1 MPGVDDIDG
10 VDLMPL
16 ETPVLKVSR
25 PVAACSRC
33 RTAKIKCDGKLPAC
47 TSCERNGRADECTS
61 TNDQFARGKE
71 RSYVSTLETR
81 IDKLQAKL
89 EDVRRRKP
97 SVISIPDDDLA
108 TVVPSRRPSHEPR
121 APSGPPTP
129 TTSKAQRREEA
140 SAIDELVSGF
150 GFLSVNA
157 TARDFYG
164 FTSAMSY
171 ARLILSACTKDPLP
185 QGTNKA
191 LPPHNI
197 TAQLVQHYFDNFFQ
211 LIPVFDKASFY
222 ASIDNVYRGQ
232 PGQAEA
238 IDHWMLRMVLAIASA
253 TLSERSGDHHYFEGI
268 GHVCAA
274 LEHAESVL
282 HPGSITSVQALVLL
296 VEYAMLDPHHFDSW
310 SLIGAASRAMID
322 LGLHQDPPKG
332 TAMSKHK
339 LELRRRVFWCVYCFD
354 RSTSLVQ
361 TRAFSF
367 SDHSAKVKVPFAR
380 QPASQP
386 QSPAPQEANARP
398 WMDSHQHTL
407 DLIALRRLQSTW
419 YSDLFQSGRERWN
432 DPEPYIWKACDEMK
446 TWFENI
452 SASASPNMLAF
463 FELDMLYSYVY
474 VLSPSPRVPVITPF
488 AQTLIFEYCI
498 RFADLMLQ
506 RISQPRNSAP
516 TTFYDAM
523 RVYMTGRQFL
533 DVLQSN
539 TEGLLSGVI
548 PPRPDV
554 KAHGRPPPP
563 LPPINIPP
571 GDNAQHF
578 NTARSIN
585 CIRQISDCLSRFGV
599 RWGYMSW
606 NQRYQTETSELL
618 DELTGRLRELE
629 VMAGTRRPS
638 VWQTNSSGSIGSNNS
653 GSAFGSPN
661 NSVVG
666 QPMYQS
672 PPAIQGFGD
681 ASNAPNYVASGA
693 SRAYN
698 TSPQYQLQ
706 DQNAYQRRGSTMQPN
721 FARRPSAVPMSASQT
736 FNYNAAPSMQPP
748 VFNMNPQSQFGAWG
762 GYGGPSRPDTLDEEN
777 AVPPNAAP

>member
-1 MPGVDDIDG
+1 MSLTFHLSWSYFKSTSHTRLAVPLALPRDKPLTMPGVDDIDG

-33 RTAKIKCDGKLPAC
+33 RTAKIKCDGKLPVSQMLRIFQYYVLVLIRNPKAC

-89 EDVRRRKP
+89 EDARRRKP
-97 SVISIPDDDLA
+97 SVISIPDDDMM

-121 APSGPPTP
+121 VPSGPPTP

-140 SAIDELVSGF
+140 TAIDELVSGF

-191 LPPHNI
+191 LPPHNV

-211 LIPVFDKASFY
+211 LVPVFDKASFY

-232 PGQAEA
+232 PGQAEP

-274 LEHAESVL
+274 LEHAEAVL

-332 TAMSKHK
+332 ATMSKHK

-367 SDHSAKVKVPFAR
+367 SDPSAKVKVPFAR
-380 QPASQP
+380 QSASQP
-386 QSPAPQEANARP
+386 QSPAPQDPNARS
-398 WMDSHQHTL
+398 WMTPHQHSL

-419 YSDLFQSGRERWN
+419 YSDLFQSGREKWN
-432 DPEPYIWKACDEMK
+432 EPEPYIWKACDEMK

-452 SASASPNMLAF
+452 SASTSPNMLAF

-474 VLSPSPRVPVITPF
+474 VLSPSPRVPTITPF

-506 RISQPRNSAP
+506 RISHPEHTAP

-533 DVLQSN
+533 DVLQQN
-539 TEGLLSGVI
+539 MEGLLGGVI
-548 PPRPDV
+548 PPRPEV
-554 KAHGRPPPP
+554 KALNRPPPP
-563 LPPINIPP
+563 LPPINVPP
-571 GDNAQHF
+571 GDNALHF
-578 NTARSIN
+578 NTLRSIT
-585 CIRQISDCLSRFGV
+585 CIRNISECLSRFGI
-599 RWGYMSW
+599 RWGYM
-606 NQRYQTETSELL
+606 R
-618 DELTGRLRELE
+618 
-629 VMAGTRRPS
+629 
-638 VWQTNSSGSIGSNNS
+638 
-653 GSAFGSPN
+653 
-661 NSVVG
+661 
-666 QPMYQS
+666 
-672 PPAIQGFGD
+672 
-681 ASNAPNYVASGA
+681 
-693 SRAYN
+693 
-698 TSPQYQLQ
+698 
-706 DQNAYQRRGSTMQPN
+706 
-721 FARRPSAVPMSASQT
+721 
-736 FNYNAAPSMQPP
+736 
-748 VFNMNPQSQFGAWG
+748 
-762 GYGGPSRPDTLDEEN
+762 
-777 AVPPNAAP
+777 

>member
-1 MPGVDDIDG
+1 
-10 VDLMPL
+10 
-16 ETPVLKVSR
+16 
-25 PVAACSRC
+25 
-33 RTAKIKCDGKLPAC
+33 
-47 TSCERNGRADECTS
+47 
-61 TNDQFARGKE
+61 
-71 RSYVSTLETR
+71 LETR

-89 EDVRRRKP
+89 DDVRRRKP
-97 SVISIPDDDLA
+97 SVVSIPDDDMD
-108 TVVPSRRPSHEPR
+108 TVVPSRRPSYEPR
-121 APSGPPTP
+121 VPSGPPTP
-129 TTSKAQRREEA
+129 TTSKAERREEA

-191 LPPHNI
+191 LPPHNV
-197 TAQLVQHYFDNFFQ
+197 TAQLVQHYFDSFFQ
-211 LIPVFDKASFY
+211 LVPVFDKASFY
-222 ASIDNVYRGQ
+222 ASIDNVYRGP
-232 PGQAEA
+232 PGQADP

-253 TLSERSGDHHYFEGI
+253 TLSERSGDQHYFEGI

-274 LEHAESVL
+274 LEHAETVL

-367 SDHSAKVKVPFAR
+367 SDRSAKVKVPFAR
-380 QPASQP
+380 QSASQP
-386 QSPAPQEANARP
+386 QSPAPQEANARF

-419 YSDLFQSGRERWN
+419 YSDLFQSGREKWN

-452 SASASPNMLAF
+452 SATASPNMLAF

-474 VLSPSPRVPVITPF
+474 VLSPSPRVPVISHF

-506 RISQPRNSAP
+506 RISQPKYTAP

-533 DVLQSN
+533 DVLQQN

-548 PPRPDV
+548 PPRPEV
-554 KAHGRPPPP
+554 KALNRPPPP
-563 LPPINIPP
+563 LPPIHIPP
-571 GDNAQHF
+571 GDNAQHY

-599 RWGYMSW
+599 RWGYM
-606 NQRYQTETSELL
+606 R
-618 DELTGRLRELE
+618 
-629 VMAGTRRPS
+629 
-638 VWQTNSSGSIGSNNS
+638 
-653 GSAFGSPN
+653 
-661 NSVVG
+661 
-666 QPMYQS
+666 
-672 PPAIQGFGD
+672 
-681 ASNAPNYVASGA
+681 
-693 SRAYN
+693 
-698 TSPQYQLQ
+698 
-706 DQNAYQRRGSTMQPN
+706 
-721 FARRPSAVPMSASQT
+721 
-736 FNYNAAPSMQPP
+736 
-748 VFNMNPQSQFGAWG
+748 
-762 GYGGPSRPDTLDEEN
+762 
-777 AVPPNAAP
+777 

>member
-1 MPGVDDIDG
+1 M
-10 VDLMPL
+10 
-16 ETPVLKVSR
+16 VLKTV
-25 PVAACSRC
+25 
-33 RTAKIKCDGKLPAC
+33 LPKAC
-47 TSCERNGRADECTS
+47 TSCEKNGRADECTS

-89 EDVRRRKP
+89 EDARRRKP
-97 SVISIPDDDLA
+97 SVISIPDDDMA
-108 TVVPSRRPSHEPR
+108 TVVPSRRPSYEPR
-121 APSGPPTP
+121 APEGPPTP
-129 TTSKAQRREEA
+129 TTSKSQRREEA

-185 QGTNKA
+185 QGTSKA

-197 TAQLVQHYFDNFFQ
+197 TAQLVQHYFDTFYQ
-211 LIPVFDKASFY
+211 LAPVFDKASFY
-222 ASIDNVYRGQ
+222 ASVDNVYRGQ
-232 PGQAEA
+232 PGQTDSV
-238 IDHWMLRMVLAIASA
+238 DHWMLRMVLAIASA
-253 TLSERSGDHHYFEGI
+253 TLSERSGDQYYFEGI

-274 LEHAESVL
+274 LEHAEVVL

-367 SDHSAKVKVPFAR
+367 SDSSAKVKVPFAR
-380 QPASQP
+380 LPASQP
-386 QSPAPQEANARP
+386 QSPAPQEINARP
-398 WMDSHQHTL
+398 WRDSHQHTL
-407 DLIALRRLQSTW
+407 DLIELRRMQSEW
-419 YSDLFQSGRERWN
+419 YHDLFQSGRTPWK
-432 DPEPYIWKACDEMK
+432 DPEPYIWEACDKMK

-452 SASASPNMLAF
+452 SAKASPNMLAF

-474 VLSPSPRVPVITPF
+474 VLSPSPRVPTVTPF

-506 RISQPRNSAP
+506 RISHPTHTAP

-533 DVLQSN
+533 DVLQQN
-539 TEGLLSGVI
+539 TEGLLNGVI
-548 PPRPDV
+548 PPRPEV
-554 KAHGRPPPP
+554 KALNRPPPP
-563 LPPINIPP
+563 LPPINVPP
-571 GDNAQHF
+571 GQNAQHF

-585 CIRQISDCLSRFGV
+585 CIRQISECLSRFGV
-599 RWGYMSW
+599 RWGYM
-606 NQRYQTETSELL
+606 R
-618 DELTGRLRELE
+618 
-629 VMAGTRRPS
+629 
-638 VWQTNSSGSIGSNNS
+638 
-653 GSAFGSPN
+653 
-661 NSVVG
+661 
-666 QPMYQS
+666 
-672 PPAIQGFGD
+672 
-681 ASNAPNYVASGA
+681 
-693 SRAYN
+693 
-698 TSPQYQLQ
+698 
-706 DQNAYQRRGSTMQPN
+706 
-721 FARRPSAVPMSASQT
+721 
-736 FNYNAAPSMQPP
+736 
-748 VFNMNPQSQFGAWG
+748 
-762 GYGGPSRPDTLDEEN
+762 
-777 AVPPNAAP
+777 